1 MKILRVNLNDLTTTF
16 EPLSDADMI
25 IGGRA
30 LTARILNKEV
40 PPGADPL
47 GPEAKLV
54 ISCGPLAGTKA
65 PSAGRF
71 SIGAKSPLTMG
82 IKEAN
87 SGGPAGQK
95 LDVLGIRAIIVE
107 GQAADGKLY
116 QLNINKDGV
125 ELQDAN
131 AYRGMKNYTL
141 VSTLKKHVD
150 AKAAIISIGMAGEK
164 GWKSSAITMTDPD
177 GHSSRHAARGGLG
190 AVMGS
195 RGLKCIVIDDKG
207 APKADIED
215 KPAFQAIVK
224 KWAKVIKEDAN
235 LKGTMKQGTTA
246 IISTLRFLG
255 AMPAL
260 NFSAENLEGVEN
272 ISGDAIEQLNQSRGG
287 KMAGC
292 MPGCLVRCSIIYNDE
307 KGEHITSS
315 YEYETIALMGTN
327 LGLVDPDVI
336 AKMDYLADDIGLD
349 TIELGAAMGVAA
361 SAGKMKMGDAASA
374 LALIDEI
381 EKETELGI
389 MLANGVEET
398 CRELGVD
405 RIPAYKGQ
413 AIPAHDPRIT
423 KPTGVSYVTSPMGAD
438 HTAGI
443 SYDDFSSKDG
453 QIERSLASQVF
464 NAVRDATGYCLL
476 ATPADN
482 KLLLTFLKDLINA
495 RYSLNIT
502 ETDLIEI
509 GKETLKNEL
518 VFNKGSEFHTV
529 HEPDPEFM
537 RTEPMGPNSTVFDV
551 DPGEIQT
558 LWDKLDS
565 YQLEP

>member
-1 MKILRVNLNDLTTTF
+1 MKILRVNMSDLTISF
-16 EPLSDADMI
+16 ESVLDRDLI

-40 PPGADPL
+40 PPKTDPL
-47 GPEAKLV
+47 GPDAKL
-54 ISCGPLAGTKA
+54 IIACGALAGTKA

-95 LDVLGIRAIIVE
+95 LDLLGFRAVIIE
-107 GQAADGKLY
+107 GQSKNGKLY
-116 QLNINKDGV
+116 LLKISSDGV
-125 ELQDAN
+125 ELKDAE

-141 VSTLKKHVD
+141 ASKLYQQFD
-150 AKAAIISIGMAGEK
+150 AKAAIISIGIAGEK
-164 GWKSSAITMTDPD
+164 GWKASAITMTDND

-195 RGLKCIVIDDKG
+195 RGLKCIVIDDSGTQKVEI
-207 APKADIED
+207 AH
-215 KPAFQAIVK
+215 KPAFQASVK
-224 KWAKVIKEDAN
+224 NWAKITKEDKN
-235 LKGTMKQGTTA
+235 LQGTMKQGTTA
-246 IISTLRFLG
+246 VIGTLRWLG

-260 NFSAENLEGVEN
+260 NYSNEKLEGIET
-272 ISGDAIEQLNQSRGG
+272 ITGDAIEKLNQSRGG

-292 MPGCLVRCSIIYNDE
+292 MPGCIVRCSIVFNDE
-307 KGEHITSS
+307 KGKHVTSS

-327 LGLVDPDVI
+327 LGLVDPDVV
-336 AKMDYLADDIGLD
+336 AKLDFLADDIGID
-349 TIELGAAMGVAA
+349 TIEVGAAMGVAA

-374 LALIDEI
+374 LALLDEI
-381 EKETELGI
+381 EKGTELGV

-398 CRELGVD
+398 CRKLGID
-405 RIPAYKGQ
+405 RIPAFKGQ

-423 KPTGVSYVTSPMGAD
+423 KPTGVSYHTSPMGAD

-443 SYDDFSSKDG
+443 SYDDFSSKEG

-464 NAVRDATGYCLL
+464 NATRDSMGYCML

-482 KLLLTFLKDLINA
+482 KLLLTFLKELINA
-495 RYSLNIT
+495 RYDLNVSEKDI
-502 ETDLIEI
+502 IEV
-509 GKETLKNEL
+509 GKEALKNEL
-518 VFNKGSEFHTV
+518 AFNQGSEFFSA
-529 HEPDPEFM
+529 HEPYPAFI
-537 RTEPMGPNSTVFDV
+537 RTEPMGPKNAVFDV
-551 DPGEIQT
+551 DQAEIET
-558 LWDKLDS
+558 LWGKLDA
-565 YQLEP
+565 YQMEL

>member
-1 MKILRVNLNDLTTTF
+1 MKILRVNMNDLTTTF
-16 EPLSDADMI
+16 ESLPDADMI

-30 LTARILNKEV
+30 LTAKILIKEV
-40 PPGADPL
+40 PPKADPL
-47 GPEAKLV
+47 GPEAKL
-54 ISCGPLAGTKA
+54 IIACGPLAGTKA

-71 SIGAKSPLTMG
+71 SIGGKSPLTMG

-95 LDVLGIRAIIVE
+95 LDILGIRAIIVE
-107 GQAADGKLY
+107 GQASNGKLY
-116 QLNINKDGV
+116 RLDISKDGA
-125 ELQDAN
+125 ELQDAESL
-131 AYRGMKNYTL
+131 RGLKNYSL
-141 VSTLKKHVD
+141 VSTLKEQVD
-150 AKAAIISIGMAGEK
+150 GKAAVISIGIAGEK
-164 GWKSSAITMTDPD
+164 GWKSSAVTMTDID

-207 APKADIED
+207 ASKAEIAD

-224 KWAKVIKEDAN
+224 RWAKVIKEDAN
-235 LKGTMKQGTTA
+235 LQGTMKQGTTA

-260 NFSAENLEGVEN
+260 NFSAENLEGVEK

-292 MPGCLVRCSIIYNDE
+292 MPGCLVRCSIVYNDE
-307 KGEHITSS
+307 KGDHITSS

-327 LGLVDPDVI
+327 LGLVDPDVV
-336 AKMDYLADDIGLD
+336 AKLDYLADDIGLD

-361 SAGKMKMGDAASA
+361 SAGMMKMGDAASA
-374 LALIDEI
+374 LALLDEI
-381 EKETELGI
+381 EKETKLGL

-398 CRELGVD
+398 ARKLGID

-413 AIPAHDPRIT
+413 AVPAHDPRIT
-423 KPTGVSYVTSPMGAD
+423 KPTGVSFSTSPMGAD
-438 HTAGI
+438 HTAGL
-443 SYDDFSSKDG
+443 SYDDFSNKDG
-453 QIERSLASQVF
+453 QIDRSLASQVF
-464 NAVRDATGYCLL
+464 SAVRDATGYCLL
-476 ATPADN
+476 ATPADD
-482 KLLLTFLKDLINA
+482 KVLLAFLKDLINA
-495 RYSLNIT
+495 RYSLNIS

-518 VFNKGSEFHTV
+518 AFNKGSEFYSV

-537 RTEPMGPNSTVFDV
+537 RNEPIGPNSTVFDV
-551 DPGEIQT
+551 DPAEIQT

-565 YQLEP
+565 YTLEN